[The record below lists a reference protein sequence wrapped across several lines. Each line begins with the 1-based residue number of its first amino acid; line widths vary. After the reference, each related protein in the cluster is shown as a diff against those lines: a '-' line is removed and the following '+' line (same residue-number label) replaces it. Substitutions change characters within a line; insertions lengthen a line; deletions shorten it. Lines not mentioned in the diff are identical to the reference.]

1 MGYIFAHKK
10 QYYNLP
16 DYYNFSLDET
26 NENYE
31 QLKDAGIDGDYV
43 VVGEFNDHPVYS
55 NRN

>member
-1 MGYIFAHKK
+1 MGYIFAHKR